1 MDKMD
6 NGHFGRFLKNL
17 LLFLA
22 FFQKLVTSQVKPES
36 TTMKYYHHPPVVI
49 NIAPHRGFLLQNVK
63 SSNVKSSNA

>member
-17 LLFLA
+17 LLSLA
-22 FFQKLVTSQVKPES
+22 VFQKLVTSQVKPEP

-49 NIAPHRGFLLQNVK
+49 NIAPHRGFCFK
-63 SSNVKSSNA
+63 TSKTSNVKSSNA